1 MHPWHYQLSSC
12 TIGFWKYVLVQLIK
26 ELSWTFD
33 FPSVFPQLRGLFY
46 TKNKKTVIEKKLWQ
60 ILTNKWNCAPL
71 ALPAFILHNRF
82 LEICIGLGGV
92 STPGNLLRRRL
103 LTFPEVLNL
112 NEDYLG
118 IVLKM
123 NGLKCRVTRF
133 ARDNYL
139 GHSTENEPGSQKW
152 KLSLFQ

>member
-1 MHPWHYQLSSC
+1 M
-12 TIGFWKYVLVQLIK
+12 
-26 ELSWTFD
+26 
-33 FPSVFPQLRGLFY
+33 
-46 TKNKKTVIEKKLWQ
+46 
-60 ILTNKWNCAPL
+60 

-92 STPGNLLRRRL
+92 STPGNLLLRRRRL
-103 LTFPEVLNL
+103 LTVPEVLNL

-133 ARDNYL
+133 ARTNNLYRISCPFFSDHVAQLFKYAPRPVMKKKKK
-139 GHSTENEPGSQKW
+139 SDFENLYPTHARPENW
-152 KLSLFQ
+152 NNAI